1 MAEIGIDLSTS
12 RSRIFWRLIAWARRH
27 GIARRLA
34 VGLTVAALVSGVATY
49 VALTGPP
56 PFSSRST
63 LLTLI
68 IIDLV
73 LLLPLTALTSFYLL
87 RLWSERRKRSAGSR
101 LQARLVLLF
110 SVIAIVPTII
120 IVVFTALFFNFGIQ
134 SWFSERVGTALS
146 ESLSITDRYLA
157 EKQLAIEEK
166 VKNVRN
172 DINRYT
178 LSISISPR
186 QFQSFAVKQ
195 LEDHSIRDA
204 AIFDRRGRVL
214 VSVGTGSLLPYEQQ
228 SKIQAAIASLSK
240 RDVAIITTSGSTN
253 LRAITR
259 LQVFFDSPLYLYIAT
274 SIEPALVNHIN
285 RLRGAVAEYVNL
297 KDRRSTL
304 QIGFFLL
311 FAIVALLL
319 LFAAIWLGLLFAD
332 RLARPIINLINAADR
347 VGGGDYQA
355 RVPEGDANDE
365 VTSLSRAF
373 NRMTSQLDRN
383 RRELIEAN
391 QQIDARRQ
399 FTETVLAGVS
409 AGVIGLDAD
418 GRVNLPNR
426 SASEL
431 LVTDLSSK
439 IGEPLGRVVPEMGDM
454 LAKVL
459 AHPRR
464 AERAEVTVERD
475 GEVHT
480 LLVRIAS
487 EMLNDEVIGFVV
499 TFDDITDL
507 QAAQRL
513 AAWAD
518 VARRI
523 AHEIKNPLTPIQ
535 LSAERLRR
543 KYLKEIQTDPEAF
556 AICTDTIV
564 RQVGDIGRL
573 VDEFS
578 DFARMPS
585 PSMAPVDL
593 REICRQAAFLQREA
607 FQNIDIR
614 LDLPENAVMATCDRR
629 QVAQAL
635 TNLLKNA
642 SEAIAEDVDDGATGQ
657 IDVTLKL
664 EDERA
669 RIVVEDDGKGLPQDL
684 LPRLTEPYVT
694 TRAKGTGLGLAIVS
708 KIMEDHA
715 GALQLRN
722 RPGGGASA
730 TLIFRAED
738 IVEPTAT
745 QVPEQAAE

>member
-1 MAEIGIDLSTS
+1 MTEIGIDLSTP
-12 RSRIFWRLIAWARRH
+12 RTCRFWRLIAWARRH
-27 GIARRLA
+27 NIARRLA
-34 VGLTVAALVSGVATY
+34 VALTIAALASGVATY
-49 VALTGPP
+49 IALTGSP

-73 LLLPLTALTSFYLL
+73 LLLPLAAFTGIYLL
-87 RLWSERRKRSAGSR
+87 RLWSERRRRSAGSR
-101 LQARLVLLF
+101 LQARLVFLF
-110 SVIAIVPTII
+110 SVIAIVPAII
-120 IVVFTALFFNFGIQ
+120 IVIFTALFFNFGIQ

-166 VKNVRN
+166 VKNVRD

-178 LSISISPR
+178 LAISISPR
-186 QFQSFAVKQ
+186 RFRLFASRQ
-195 LEDHSIRDA
+195 LEDHGIRDA
-204 AIFDRRGRVL
+204 AIFDKRGRVL
-214 VSVGTGSLLPYEQQ
+214 LAVGTGTLLPYEQQ
-228 SKIQAAIASLSK
+228 GRIQAALAALSK
-240 RDVAIITTSGSTN
+240 RDVAIISTAGSTN

-259 LQVFFDSPLYLYIAT
+259 LQVFFDSPLYLYVAT

-285 RLRGAVAEYVNL
+285 RLRGAVAQYLRL

-304 QIGFFLL
+304 EIGFFLL

-319 LFAAIWLGLLFAD
+319 LFAAIWLGLMFAD
-332 RLARPIINLINAADR
+332 RLARPIIDLINAADR

-409 AGVIGLDAD
+409 AGVIGLDVD
-418 GRVNLPNR
+418 GRINLPNR

-431 LVTDLSSK
+431 LATDLDAN
-439 IGEPLGRVVPEMGDM
+439 IGDPLERVVPEMGDM
-454 LAKVL
+454 LARVL

-464 AERAEVTVERD
+464 PQRAEISVERD
-475 GEVHT
+475 GKLHT
-480 LLVRIAS
+480 LLVRMAS
-487 EMLNDEVIGFVV
+487 EMLSEEVVGFVV
-499 TFDDITDL
+499 TFDDITEL
-507 QAAQRL
+507 QTAQRL

-543 KYLKEIQTDPEAF
+543 KYLHQIQTDPEAF
-556 AICTDTIV
+556 EICTDTIV
-564 RQVGDIGRL
+564 RQVGDIERL

-585 PSMAPVDL
+585 PKMAVVDL
-593 REICRQAAFLQREA
+593 RDICRQAVFLQREG
-607 FQNIDIR
+607 FQTIDIQT
-614 LDLPENAVMATCDRR
+614 DLPDQPVMATCDRR
-629 QVAQAL
+629 QISQAL

-642 SEAIAEDVDDGATGQ
+642 SEAISEAGGENGEGR
-657 IDVTLKL
+657 IEVTLKVENDQPL
-664 EDERA
+664 L
-669 RIVVEDDGKGLPQDL
+669 VVEDNGTGMPQDL

-694 TRAKGTGLGLAIVS
+694 TRAKGTGLGLAIVR

-715 GALQLRN
+715 GSLSLRN
-722 RPGGGASA
+722 RAAGGASA
-730 TLIFRAED
+730 TLTFRAED
-738 IVEPTAT
+738 SPESTI
-745 QVPEQAAE
+745 VPEQAAE

>member
-1 MAEIGIDLSTS
+1 MAEIGIDLSS
-12 RSRIFWRLIAWARRH
+12 ARSRMFWRLIAWARRQDVGRH
-27 GIARRLA
+27 LA
-34 VGLTVAALVSGVATY
+34 VGLTIAALVSGVATY
-49 VALTGPP
+49 VALTGSP
-56 PFSSRST
+56 PFTSRST

-73 LLLPLTALTSFYLL
+73 LLLPLAALTGTYIV
-87 RLWSERRKRSAGSR
+87 RLWSERRRRSAGSR

-110 SVIAIVPTII
+110 SVIAIVPAII
-120 IVVFTALFFNFGIQ
+120 IVIFTALFFNFGIQ

-146 ESLSITDRYLA
+146 ESLSITDKYLS

-166 VKNVRN
+166 VKNVSY

-178 LSISISPR
+178 LSVALSPQ
-186 QFQSFAVKQ
+186 QFRLFARKQ
-195 LEDHSIRDA
+195 LEDHGIRDA
-204 AIFDRRGRVL
+204 AIFDARGRVIFA
-214 VSVGTGSLLPYEQQ
+214 VGTGSLFAYEPQ
-228 SKIQAAIASLSK
+228 KRIQAAVASLSR
-240 RDVAIITTSGSTN
+240 RDVAIISTAGSTN

-259 LQVFFDSPLYLYIAT
+259 LQVFFDSPLYLYVAT
-274 SIEPALVNHIN
+274 TIEPALVNHIS
-285 RLRGAVAEYVNL
+285 RLRTAVAQYLNL
-297 KDRRSTL
+297 KERRSTL
-304 QIGFFLL
+304 EIGFFLL

-365 VTSLSRAF
+365 VTTLSRAF

-418 GRVNLPNR
+418 GRINLPNR

-431 LVTDLSSK
+431 LATDLVEK
-439 IGEPLGRVVPEMGDM
+439 VGEPLGQVVPEMGEM
-454 LAKVL
+454 LARIL

-464 AERAEVTVERD
+464 QERAEIIVERD
-475 GEVHT
+475 GKVHT
-480 LLVRIAS
+480 LLVRMAS
-487 EMLNDEVIGFVV
+487 EMLNEEVVGFVV

-543 KYLKEIQTDPEAF
+543 KYLKEIETDPEAF
-556 AICTDTIV
+556 EICTDTIV

-578 DFARMPS
+578 EFARMPS
-585 PSMAPVDL
+585 PSMAPADL
-593 REICRQAAFLQREA
+593 REVCRQAIFLQREG
-607 FQNIDIR
+607 FQDIEIDY
-614 LDLPENAVMATCDRR
+614 DLPDVPVFATCDRR
-629 QVAQAL
+629 QITQAL
-635 TNLLKNA
+635 TNLLKNGA
-642 SEAIAEDVDDGATGQ
+642 EAISEHEARAERGRMV
-657 IDVTLKL
+657 VTLSV
-664 EDERA
+664 DNDQS
-669 RIVVEDDGKGLPQDL
+669 RITVEDNGKGLPQDL

-694 TRAKGTGLGLAIVS
+694 TRARGTGLGLAIVR

-715 GALQLRN
+715 GQLLLDN
-722 RPGGGASA
+722 RPEGGAMIS
-730 TLIFRAED
+730 LVFRAEEQAALTSA
-738 IVEPTAT
+738 I
-745 QVPEQAAE
+745 PEQAAE